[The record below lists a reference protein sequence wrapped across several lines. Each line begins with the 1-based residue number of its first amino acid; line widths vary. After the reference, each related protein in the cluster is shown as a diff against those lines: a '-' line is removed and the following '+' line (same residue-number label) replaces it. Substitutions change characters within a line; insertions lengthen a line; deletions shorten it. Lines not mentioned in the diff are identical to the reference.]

1 MSDVVRLHYSL
12 QTRCRFSEPAS
23 QHVFRLRV
31 LPRLS
36 AGITFEEESL
46 TVTPSTPLTAPFTGA
61 VFGNRVVTGRL
72 DAPHDVF
79 AFASEGIVRR
89 DASARDTSYA
99 PAWLAYSTPLTAAGP
114 LVKALLKDAGVT
126 DNDEAAV
133 LKLLSAAHGALQ
145 YRSGSTTVE
154 TTAEAAL
161 AAGTGVCQDYS
172 HLFLALL
179 RLKRIPCR
187 YCAGIV
193 EGIGST
199 HAWTEVWCGGRWLAL
214 DPTAGKPC
222 GTTHL
227 ALSHGADFTSAAIE
241 RGVLK
246 GGGVQTIETHATC
259 TLLS

>member
-12 QTRCRFSEPAS
+12 QTRCRFSEPAFE
-23 QHVFRLRV
+23 HVFRLRV

-36 AGITFEEESL
+36 AGITVVEESVS
-46 TVTPSTPLTAPFTGA
+46 VTPATRLTAPVTGA
-61 VFGNRVVTGRL
+61 VYGNRVVTGRL

-79 AFASEGIVRR
+79 AYATEGVVLR
-89 DASARDTSYA
+89 DPSVPDTSYA
-99 PAWLAYSTPLTAAGP
+99 PAWLAYPTALTTAGP
-114 LVKALLKDAGVT
+114 LVKSLSQNAGVEGS
-126 DNDEAAV
+126 DEAAV
-133 LKLLSAAHGALQ
+133 LALMAAAHGALQ

-161 AAGTGVCQDYS
+161 ASGTGVCQDYS

-179 RLKRIPCR
+179 RERRIPCR

-222 GTTHL
+222 GATHL
-227 ALSHGADFTSAAIE
+227 ALSHGADFTAAAIE

-246 GGGVQTIETHATC
+246 GGGTQTIETHATC
-259 TLLS
+259 SILS